1 MTKRA
6 FDKIATGLRDAQAYV
21 DGTADLS
28 GYRVH
33 VPADVDVKAIRQGLK
48 MSQERFAQAFGFPIG
63 TLRDWEQGRGRPD
76 TSARAYLMVISR
88 IPREVEEALHPQ
100 AA

>member
-1 MTKRA
+1 
-6 FDKIATGLRDAQAYV
+6 
-21 DGTADLS
+21 
-28 GYRVH
+28 VH

-48 MSQERFAQAFGFPIG
+48 MSQERFAQAFGFPLG

-76 TSARAYLMVISR
+76 TAARAYLMVIAR
-88 IPREVEEALHPQ
+88 IPREVEQALQPR